1 MKNNWTN
8 HINGYVRVRID
19 GDYPE
24 RFLNRCIE
32 HNIDIWQIKRIG
44 DKRIVCYMDF
54 EDAKRIRPLLRMTE
68 CKVSFV
74 QRNGL
79 PFLFKRIIKR
89 SGFLAGIV
97 AFLAIMFVLSNM
109 VWNVEIKGASPQVEH
124 ELRQVITEMGIT
136 RGTFQFSLPSVEL
149 IQRDVTELVKGAT
162 WVGVRQKG
170 TTFEFEVVEQQLPEE
185 AERHSPRHL
194 VATKKA
200 IIHKI
205 FVEHGQAEVKPN
217 DFVRKGERL
226 VSGYIGKKDAEDEEK
241 ELVPAQA
248 VVLGEIWYKSEVAI
262 PLENKFTT
270 LTGEKKQKHYLSIY
284 GIDIPL
290 WGFGKVKFTDYTEF
304 RHERPL
310 QFFRWLLPINYKRTE
325 ILETLEYDRTYTKE
339 EAVKAGR
346 ERARTD
352 LMKHLPQD
360 AEIIGEKVLH
370 ETVENGKVNLRIHY
384 QVIEDITSEQPI
396 IKEIESIDRN
406 ENDTA
411 RSQERQ

>member
-32 HNIDIWQIKRIG
+32 HDIAIWQIKRIG
-44 DKRIVCYMDF
+44 DNRIVCYMYV
-54 EDAKRIRPLLRMTE
+54 EDAKRIRPLLRQTN

-74 QRNGL
+74 QRSGM
-79 PFLFKRIIKR
+79 PFLLRRILNR
-89 SGFLAGIV
+89 SGFLAGII
-97 AFLAIMFVLSNM
+97 AFLTVMFVLSNM
-109 VWNVEIKGASPQVEH
+109 VWKIDIKGASPQVEH
-124 ELRQVITEMGIT
+124 ELRQVITEMGIK

-149 IQRDVTELVKGAT
+149 IQRDVTELVQGAT

-185 AERHSPRHL
+185 AERYSPRHL

-200 IIHKI
+200 IIHKV

-217 DFVRKGERL
+217 DFVRKGDRL
-226 VSGYIGKKDAEDEEK
+226 VSGYIGKKDAEDKEK

-248 VVLGEIWYKSEVAI
+248 VVLGEIWYKSDVTV
-262 PLENKFTT
+262 PLDTLFTT
-270 LTGEKKQKHYLSIY
+270 LTGEKKVKHYLSIY
-284 GIDIPL
+284 GFNLPI
-290 WGFGKVKFTDYTEF
+290 WGLGKVDFPAYTEF
-304 RHERPL
+304 DHERPF
-310 QFFRWLLPINYKRTE
+310 QFLRWLLPIGYKKTE
-325 ILETLEYDRTYTKE
+325 FLETSQYDRMYTKE
-339 EAVKAGR
+339 EAIRAAR
-346 ERARTD
+346 ERARVD
-352 LMKHLPQD
+352 LQKHLPLD

-370 ETVENGKVNLRIHY
+370 EDVENGKVNLRIHY

-396 IKEIESIDRN
+396 IQGD
-406 ENDTA
+406 
-411 RSQERQ
+411 

>member
-32 HNIDIWQIKRIG
+32 EDISIWQIKRVG
-44 DKRIVCYMDF
+44 DRRIVCYMDV
-54 EDAKRIRPLLRMTE
+54 EDAKRIRPLLRKTG
-68 CKVSFV
+68 CKVTFL
-74 QRNGL
+74 QRTGL
-79 PFLFKRIIKR
+79 PFLFKRMISR
-89 SGFLAGIV
+89 AGFIAGLA
-97 AFLAIMFVLSNM
+97 AFLTVMFILSNM

-124 ELRQVITEMGIT
+124 ELKQVVTNMGIK
-136 RGTFQFSLPSVEL
+136 RGAFQFTLPSVER
-149 IQRDVTELVKGAT
+149 IQRDVTELVQGAT

-185 AERHSPRHL
+185 AERYSPRHL

-217 DFVRKGERL
+217 DFVRKGDRL

-248 VVLGEIWYKSEVAI
+248 VVLGEIWYKSEVSV
-262 PLENKFTT
+262 PLETLFTT
-270 LTGEKKQKHYLSIY
+270 VTGEKKSKHYLSIY
-284 GIDIPL
+284 GFNIPI
-290 WGFGKVKFTDYTEF
+290 WGFGKVLFDTVQETD
-304 RHERPL
+304 HERPFHL
-310 QFFRWLLPINYKRTE
+310 FNWSLPITYKRSDFF
-325 ILETLEYDRTYTKE
+325 ETSQFERSYTKE
-339 EAVKAGR
+339 EAIRAAR
-346 ERARTD
+346 ERARVD
-352 LMKHLPQD
+352 LKKHLPHD

-370 ETVENGKVNLRIHY
+370 EDVENGKVNLRIHY

-396 IKEIESIDRN
+396 IQGD
-406 ENDTA
+406 
-411 RSQERQ
+411 